1 LGLKSKSAG
10 SSSTNE
16 LSKRDLLFDKEDY
29 FTLEYSDYFSNEQDK
44 RIRVKS
50 LGEKFASINSFFLE
64 YLKEYHI
71 PAAFVKT
78 NGKNILKFLN
88 HTRFPFSV
96 KVINTTDKRTAKI
109 FGKKEQEILNL
120 PIFEFHYGTG
130 KDTIVSESHLIS
142 FGLCCYEDLKLIIR
156 ICSKVNAVLK
166 SFFERRNE
174 ILAEVICNFGKAEGK
189 IFLID
194 DFTPRSIKVLPQNHD
209 KNDKWINPYKLTSPS
224 EVKKYTDHIFNLMS
238 S

>member
-1 LGLKSKSAG
+1 LGLKSKNG
-10 SSSTNE
+10 VGFPTDE
-16 LSKRDLLFDKEDY
+16 PSKGDLPFEKEDY
-29 FTLEYSDYFSNEQDK
+29 LTLEYSDYFSEEDK
-44 RIRVKS
+44 KIRVKS
-50 LGEKFASINSFFLE
+50 LGERFAFISSFFLE

-71 PAAFVKT
+71 PAAYVKT
-78 NGKNILKFLN
+78 KGKNILKFLN

-109 FGKKEQEILNL
+109 FGKKEQETLNL
-120 PIFEFHYGTG
+120 PIFEFHYGSG
-130 KDTIVSESHLIS
+130 KDTLVSESHLIA
-142 FGLCCYEDLKLIIR
+142 FDLCNYEDLKLITR

-174 ILAEVICNFGKAEGK
+174 ILAEVVCSFGKAEGK

-194 DFTPRSIKVLPQNHD
+194 DFTPRSIKVIPHNHD
-209 KNDKWINPYKLTSPS
+209 KNGKWINPYKLTSPS